1 MNYCYFGMSDDD
13 SIVGFKRGSS
23 YILEIYTLILF
34 YFISKKKKKESGIC
48 FKTAGK
54 YGGSNRRG
62 CRKKRLASN

>member
-34 YFISKKKKKESGIC
+34 YFISKKKKKKNLEFAS
-48 FKTAGK
+48 KLL
-54 YGGSNRRG
+54 GSMVVVIG
-62 CRKKRLASN
+62 EGVEKRD